1 MDKVDN
7 ELLVKCNLFGKPLE
21 SSEDLNSQMIHH
33 QLFLLVLLMENNMG
47 ANQSQTQ
54 LKSCKDK
61 NFASSLFALLMRSS
75 VVVSIPLVL
84 SNVHQ

>member
-61 NFASSLFALLMRSS
+61 KFASPFTLIMRSS
-75 VVVSIPLVL
+75 VVVSL
-84 SNVHQ
+84 HF

>member
-7 ELLVKCNLFGKPLE
+7 ELLVKCYLCGKHLE
-21 SSEDLNSQMIHH
+21 SSEDFNSRMIHQ

-61 NFASSLFALLMRSS
+61 KFASPFTLIMRSS
-75 VVVSIPLVL
+75 VVVSL
-84 SNVHQ
+84 HF